1 MVFFFLYSLILF
13 VNNRRLIVFGQVDA
27 RSSAHSPGR
36 NIDCVAITIV
46 RQWRRYAW
54 GSHGCCGT
62 NIIYLCLPLP
72 RIFYSAPS
80 LKSAYSCV
88 LLYLCGCILYSMQ
101 VLEEDEDE
109 DLDSGNQPRAEK
121 TLLTPAEQSVQLF
134 QTLNGVLQAVRLENL
149 RATPYKEALLA
160 IVARLLHRILHL
172 CGSAGIVPASS
183 AEAAVETAVLNQLKL
198 LQTEMNDLYAAEDGT
213 FTSYF
218 QQLANVVLASDRL
231 RPTGQRLCG
240 AFKFID
246 NAVTATPV
254 PEPEP
259 VAEPTQWACEVC
271 TFENPNALPT
281 CEMCGS
287 NKPPPKKKTELKR
300 AGYAAVIGSCESMC
314 I

>member
-1 MVFFFLYSLILF
+1 
-13 VNNRRLIVFGQVDA
+13 
-27 RSSAHSPGR
+27 
-36 NIDCVAITIV
+36 
-46 RQWRRYAW
+46 
-54 GSHGCCGT
+54 
-62 NIIYLCLPLP
+62 
-72 RIFYSAPS
+72 
-80 LKSAYSCV
+80 
-88 LLYLCGCILYSMQ
+88 MQ

-109 DLDSGNQPRAEK
+109 DLDNGNLPRAEK
-121 TLLTPAEQSVQLF
+121 TLLTPTEQSAQLF
-134 QTLNGVLQAVRLENL
+134 QTLNGVLQAIRLEDL

-160 IVARLLHRILHL
+160 IVARLLHRVLHL
-172 CGSAGIVPASS
+172 SGSAVNSASS
-183 AEAAVETAVLNQLKL
+183 AEAVIETTVLNQLKL

-231 RPTGQRLCG
+231 RPAGQRLCG

-246 NAVTATPV
+246 NAAAAAPA

-300 AGYAAVIGSCESMC
+300 AGYATKIGPC
-314 I
+314 